1 MEIGPRDRTCCSPLT
16 AQILQGAPAGEVEA
30 PPAASCAPTGSE
42 GVAGGAWDAPLPK
55 VSPNCTH
62 CPPEPQQR
70 QLDATAIPSWM

>member
-1 MEIGPRDRTCCSPLT
+1 MAIGPRDRTCCSPLT

-62 CPPEPQQR
+62 CPREPQQR